1 MHCFVR
7 LRNTL
12 LVVLLALFALADMA
26 DAAKPKPGV
35 PRNRGFRLFAGVRG
49 VMEVNRVQ
57 CGVNSAKGE
66 VCVDVTGSS
75 VLGGGFWPRGTPDQ
89 YVFNSGLQVAGIID
103 PAAGFAWAGDTT
115 GAFFFDPKG
124 STEHGE
130 GLQPVYNTTDPDDLE
145 FISDP
150 TTTDPVALAARVPVG
165 DANELLFN
173 PLLRGRTAASQG
185 DFWFLSWE
193 GNPALNTARAHPLG
207 LLVETRGMGWNF
219 PSGNE
224 DIIYLIYTFYNVTST
239 DPAAY
244 AGVRPGMRDLLV
256 QQAEVFQQRN
266 EAAFGV
272 DIPDAG
278 YNITNLFAAF
288 ATDPD
293 VAEATANFASVNVPF
308 AMGFV
313 YEHTFSP
320 ASGWLFDPSIFGPPF
335 FPGSGFFGVK
345 YLKSPE
351 IAPGVEAGL
360 TLYSNTINGGDF
372 NDAQNTIQLYRYL
385 SNNISPAAGDAPCNT
400 GNPQTTKICFVNVTA
415 RGRHA
420 LLPIVGTA
428 QPGTGAVRLDRGG
441 LCIRRPADHG

>member
-12 LVVLLALFALADMA
+12 LLVLLALCALADMA

-103 PAAGFAWAGDTT
+103 PAAGFDWAGDTT

-130 GLQPVYNTTDPDDLE
+130 GLQPVYNTTDAEDLE

-165 DANELLFN
+165 DASEALYN
-173 PLLRGRTAASQG
+173 PLLRGRAAASQG

-193 GNPALNTARAHPLG
+193 GNPSLNTARVHPLG
-207 LLVETRGMGWNF
+207 VLVETRGMGWNF

-224 DIIYLIYTFYNVTST
+224 DIIYLVYTFYNVTSL

-272 DIPDAG
+272 TSP
-278 YNITNLFAAF
+278 TP
-288 ATDPD
+288 AT
-293 VAEATANFASVNVPF
+293 T
-308 AMGFV
+308 
-313 YEHTFSP
+313 SP
-320 ASGWLFDPSIFGPPF
+320 TSSPRSPPTRT
-335 FPGSGFFGVK
+335 
-345 YLKSPE
+345 SPK
-351 IAPGVEAGL
+351 PRP
-360 TLYSNTINGGDF
+360 T
-372 NDAQNTIQLYRYL
+372 
-385 SNNISPAAGDAPCNT
+385 SP
-400 GNPQTTKICFVNVTA
+400 
-415 RGRHA
+415 R
-420 LLPIVGTA
+420 
-428 QPGTGAVRLDRGG
+428 
-441 LCIRRPADHG
+441 